1 MKNDAFNGYEY
12 SFKKI
17 DYLDTAMENI
27 SLQVIQKGRFN
38 SALVLTSPPQ

>member
-1 MKNDAFNGYEY
+1 MMRLMAMNIVL
-12 SFKKI
+12 KKI